1 MSKRIAIKL
10 FAKNPDVIDTAEFVP
25 IFQRW
30 IQQSTISGLLID
42 VVDYKHVPAGP
53 GVILI
58 GHEFDLNYDLRDNR
72 PGLQLTY
79 KQFTPDQSL
88 AERVTLVFHAL
99 LDAVARLE
107 EDDAAHGLQIDTT
120 AAEIV
125 LLDRLNYPN
134 NRETFAGLQPELE
147 ELGRA
152 LYGQPVTVTHASDD
166 SRQPL
171 TVTLSAPEAVTASD
185 LLQRRAV
192 TG

>member
-72 PGLQLTY
+72 PGLQVTY

-88 AERVTLVFHAL
+88 AERVTVAFHVL
-99 LDAVARLE
+99 LDAVSKL
-107 EDDAAHGLQIDTT
+107 EDDAAANGLKINTA

-134 NRETFAGLQPELE
+134 DADTFNRLQPELD
-147 ELGRA
+147 ELARA

-166 SRQPL
+166 SRLPL
-171 TVTLSAPEAVTASD
+171 TVTLSAPEAVTVRD
-185 LLQRRAV
+185 LLQRRVVA
-192 TG
+192 G